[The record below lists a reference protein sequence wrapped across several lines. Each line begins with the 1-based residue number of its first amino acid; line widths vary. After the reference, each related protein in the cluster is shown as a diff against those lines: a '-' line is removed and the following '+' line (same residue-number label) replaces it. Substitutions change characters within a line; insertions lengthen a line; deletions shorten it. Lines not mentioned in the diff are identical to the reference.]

1 MTTRILKKISTP
13 FDSTRPDAAII
24 MVNLTDPQINTIKVF
39 IQVIQEM
46 DIPYQIVGNKIDKID
61 IKSKENL
68 VIVQRQL
75 GNFTAVSLMSGE
87 NLDILK
93 RSIDTKFSGLKRVIV
108 LGVFNS
114 GKTSLINHL
123 TGLSNEIGDIPGT
136 TVSFN
141 EYEYGE
147 HVLIDSIG
155 QLIDINK
162 PLMASIDLSECESD
176 LSKVVHVMKQ
186 NASAITQTCE
196 LAKNDI
202 LSVAKTIQSRI
213 EAGNKII
220 VVGAGA
226 SALVAKAMAGQC
238 TEFTFPSLVFTNDL
252 SEMQPMSF
260 SKGLSENEAGLSKY
274 ASYSINS
281 GDCCIGISASGGTG
295 FVYHTLV
302 LAKKKGAITIAITE
316 NRDTPLGHAADHII
330 TSSAK
335 PEGPSSSR
343 IMCAHLSI
351 CHAINI
357 LLADMLNVTADM
369 SIGAMLTEK
378 VPNKKTGIK

>member
-1 MTTRILKKISTP
+1 MSTRILKKISTP
-13 FDSTRPDAAII
+13 FDYTEPDAAVI
-24 MVNLTDPQINTIKVF
+24 MVNLIDPQINTIKVF
-39 IQVIQEM
+39 IQAVQEL
-46 DIPYQIVGNKIDKID
+46 DIPYQIVGNKVDKVD
-61 IKSKENL
+61 DSTKDNL
-68 VIVQRQL
+68 ISVQRQL
-75 GNFTAVSLMSGE
+75 GNFTSVSLKSGE

-93 RSIDTKFSGLKRVIV
+93 RSIDTKFSDLHRIIV

-123 TGLSNEIGDIPGT
+123 TGLDIEVGDIPGT
-136 TVSFN
+136 TVGFN
-141 EYEYGE
+141 EYDYNG

-162 PLMASIDLSECESD
+162 PLMASIDLSECDTDIE
-176 LSKVVHVMKQ
+176 KVTHIMKQ

-196 LAKNDI
+196 SARGDI
-202 LSVAKTIQSRI
+202 LAVAKVIKGQLK
-213 EAGNKII
+213 AGKKII
-220 VVGAGA
+220 LIGAGA

-238 TEFTFPSLVFTNDL
+238 TEFTFPAMVFTNDL
-252 SEMQPMSF
+252 AEMQPMAF

-274 ASYSINS
+274 ASYSVNE

-295 FVYHTLV
+295 FVYRSLV
-302 LAKKKGAITIAITE
+302 LAQMKGAITIAITE
-316 NRDTPLGHAADHII
+316 NKDTPLGNAADHII

-357 LLADMLNVTADM
+357 LLADMMGITADM

-378 VPNKKTGIK
+378 VPNKKMGIK